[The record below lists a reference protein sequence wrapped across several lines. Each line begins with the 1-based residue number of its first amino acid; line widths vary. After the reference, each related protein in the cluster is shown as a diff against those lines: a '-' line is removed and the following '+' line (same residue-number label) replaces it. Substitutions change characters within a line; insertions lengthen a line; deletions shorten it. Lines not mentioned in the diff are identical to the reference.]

1 MTRDHW
7 CSELMD
13 AESETFVVAAAR
25 RGSEQAW
32 RQLFEEHFDAVYQF
46 CLLLAG
52 GRRELAEE
60 VAQEVFVTAA
70 RQIAVFRPERGFFRA
85 WLLGIARNR
94 YLTVVTKERRRRRH
108 EARAP
113 ESRPAVRDGG
123 PDLRVQETLARLPL
137 GYRRVLECKYLKRL
151 TMKEMAESD
160 GMSIEAIESLL
171 RRARD
176 RFARVYEQ
184 VRGEA

>member
-1 MTRDHW
+1 
-7 CSELMD
+7 MD
-13 AESETFVVAAAR
+13 AEPETFMIAAAR

-32 RQLFEEHFDAVYQF
+32 RQLFEEHFDAVYQYG
-46 CLLLAG
+46 LVLAG

-60 VAQEVFVTAA
+60 VAQQVFVTAA
-70 RQIAVFRPERGFFRA
+70 RQIGVFRPERGFFRA

-94 YLTVVTKERRRRRH
+94 YLGIETKERRRRRH
-108 EARAP
+108 EARSPENRRAAP
-113 ESRPAVRDGG
+113 DRES
-123 PDLRVQETLARLPL
+123 DLHVQETLARLPS

-160 GMSIEAIESLL
+160 GMTIEAIESLL

-184 VRGEA
+184 VRGEP